1 MSNAV
6 LCGGTGDRGGF
17 TVIEL
22 MMVITLLGIFAV
34 IAVPRVNVVIMH
46 QKVNEA
52 AVLLSQDLSRAVS
65 AAATQRRPV
74 RISAGDDQ
82 QSYVVTDAI
91 GGDTLWHRT
100 LAEHELRVARV
111 TFSESPLD
119 IFPTGF
125 ASAPL
130 TVTLQSGDYART
142 VSMSTAG
149 WVRIDD

>member
-65 AAATQRRPV
+65 AAATQRRP
-74 RISAGDDQ
+74 RGLSDG
-82 QSYVVTDAI
+82 
-91 GGDTLWHRT
+91 W
-100 LAEHELRVARV
+100 LR
-111 TFSESPLD
+111 
-119 IFPTGF
+119 
-125 ASAPL
+125 
-130 TVTLQSGDYART
+130 
-142 VSMSTAG
+142 
-149 WVRIDD
+149 